1 MKVVDKVRTIR
12 HNEIMDQ
19 TSPTASAIQRADG
32 MWLPTLDDDTLPT
45 NFTTRDAAIYAA
57 RQRLHAWWHRSDAI
71 ADASV
76 SMTTCK
82 ECQA

>member
-1 MKVVDKVRTIR
+1 MNSVDITRTIR
-12 HNEIMDQ
+12 HNDGMDQ
-19 TSPTASAIQRADG
+19 TNPTASAIQRADG
-32 MWLPTLDDDTLPT
+32 MWLPTLNDDTLPT
-45 NFTTRDAAIYAA
+45 NFTTKDAATYAA

-82 ECQA
+82 ECKS